1 MKIGDKILSLPPYL
15 STPWKN
21 VVALRLEPSAYG
33 PLLIVD
39 LATGGRVEVPNLD
52 RTTIEKIFDIHS
64 TIFEEAKKPEL
75 TFLIPQEP
83 LSLMQHNMDQAS
95 SPDLPK
101 GILKKT
107 AEMIKSMGMIDLS
120 MLPKPEPHCNCP
132 HCQILKALQEP
143 AAETPPI
150 EEVVSD
156 AELQF
161 QTWKIVENGPKLY
174 TVTNKLDGNEQYT
187 VFLGEPVGCTC
198 GEKGC
203 EHIQAVLRS

>member
-21 VVALRLEPSAYG
+21 VVALRLESSAYG

-64 TIFEEAKKPEL
+64 TIFEEARKPEMTL
-75 TFLIPQEP
+75 LVPQEP
-83 LSLMQHNMDQAS
+83 LSLMQHSMDQAN

-107 AEMIKSMGMIDLS
+107 ADMIKAMGMIDLS

-143 AAETPPI
+143 AAETPPV
-150 EEVVSD
+150 EEIVSD

-161 QTWKIVENGPKLY
+161 QTWEIVENGPKLY